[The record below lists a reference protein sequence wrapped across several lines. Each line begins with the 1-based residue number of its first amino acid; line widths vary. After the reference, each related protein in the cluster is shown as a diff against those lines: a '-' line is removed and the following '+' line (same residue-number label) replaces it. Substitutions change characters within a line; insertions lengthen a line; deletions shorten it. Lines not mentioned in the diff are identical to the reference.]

1 MKIKKYLKDFTT
13 IVKYNLKIEMRYPLS
28 YIAGIFNMFFWMLSI
43 SILVIILS
51 GQKENIILGNIIIWG
66 FIGYMIYQ
74 TIISEVGFGIYRLQ
88 RRGTLEQIFLTPI
101 PHWILPLGLAGFSL
115 TIAMIFSILVIL
127 FLSTMLNIPLI
138 ITNPLQGILATILL
152 FNMTYGLALI
162 YAGIAIKTKK
172 SSWAL
177 VNALQMI
184 FLLFCG
190 VFYSFKTM
198 PQWLLTI
205 SKTIPFSYAI
215 DLMRTTIIGIPPEL
229 APKTI
234 TIMGTKINGATF
246 EWIITA
252 TISTTLLTA
261 GYTYLNKKIKEAKKK
276 GLLAT
281 Y

>member
-51 GQKENIILGNIIIWG
+51 GQKENIILGNLIIWG

-198 PQWLLTI
+198 PQWLLAI